1 MRQIFSA
8 ERLEHMVASVR
19 RQIRDAVELPQTA
32 NTTLRKLSAGGV
44 SIGIVSADLADLAAS
59 VRYAANILLLGMVAA
74 GFVLAAGL
82 VMLSSERP
90 ENPILCGAISTVT
103 FSGFGLAI
111 IIALVAV
118 YLVLTRR

>member
-8 ERLEHMVASVR
+8 ERLEHMAASVH
-19 RQIRDAVELPQTA
+19 RQVRDAVALPQTA
-32 NTTLRKLSAGGV
+32 NTTLRKLSAGGISV
-44 SIGIVSADLADLAAS
+44 EIRSTDLADLAAS
-59 VRYAANILLLGMVAA
+59 VRYAVNVLLVGMVGA

-82 VMLSSERP
+82 VLLSSERP
-90 ENPILCGAISTVT
+90 DSAWEAISAVT

-111 IIALVAV
+111 VIALVVV